1 LPTERGLLRSPEELR
16 KYAHKK
22 QKQNIIEKFK
32 THETDTGSPQ
42 VQIAILTAE
51 VKDLTAH
58 LRNHKKD
65 FSSRRGLI
73 KKVVERR
80 RLLKYLE
87 REDLKAYKKLVDDL
101 KLRVA
106 KK

>member
-1 LPTERGLLRSPEELR
+1 MLT
-16 KYAHKK
+16 KK

-87 REDLKAYKKLVDDL
+87 REDLKAYKKLVEDL
-101 KLRVA
+101 KLRIA

>member
-1 LPTERGLLRSPEELR
+1 MLSKSQKLR
-16 KYAHKK
+16 
-22 QKQNIIEKFK
+22 IIDKFK
-32 THETDTGSPQ
+32 THKTDTGSPQ

-51 VKDLTAH
+51 VKDLTTH
-58 LRNHKKD
+58 LRMHKKD
-65 FSSRRGLI
+65 FSSRRGLV

-87 REDLKAYKKLVDDL
+87 REDAKAFKKIAEAL
-101 KLRVA
+101 KLRIA